1 MSFSLPDLIKSI
13 NIELLLDFSILYPNQ
28 NHIVIQIQIRKI
40 NAIFAWNSMWFE
52 NADRLSETGNENSI
66 DRDFVMQTDRF

>member
-52 NADRLSETGNENSI
+52 NADRLSETGNEYSI

>member
-1 MSFSLPDLIKSI
+1 MSFSLPDSIKSI
-13 NIELLLDFSILYPNQ
+13 NIELLFDFSILYPNQ
-28 NHIVIQIQIRKI
+28 NHIVIQIRIRKI

-52 NADRLSETGNENSI
+52 NADRLSGTGNEDSI